1 MNTMKRLL
9 LLATLLTAMA
19 KIASAERYVPTQA
32 DVERFYKT
40 KTYVVLQNNPMS
52 EYNMKIKEA
61 VEKSWTITP
70 YEFINSTQFD
80 DMRKDPEKSF
90 IVLIQVKFPGD
101 KIEATYNFLSVLLGS
116 AVKKIT
122 DMPEICGI
130 PVSYA
135 NVDEYSWAYKTK
147 AMVLFLQNHIKL
159 MKEKPEIIS
168 SNMFEYYNKN
178 RGDIHSKELW
188 VVEKDLAK
196 EARSLA
202 TLRKYYTYTIKVVKP
217 EDIENAIEKNDTN
230 VVFLHKVGPEGT
242 RLQARCYI
250 MIIGIGENKLY
261 YWNYHMIKNKDDDG
275 LLIKD
280 LKKLER

>member
-1 MNTMKRLL
+1 MKRIL
-9 LLATLLTAMA
+9 LLAALVTAMV
-19 KIASAERYVPTQA
+19 KIASADRYVPTQA

-52 EYNMKIKEA
+52 EFNMRIKEA

-70 YEFINSTQFD
+70 YEFITATQFD
-80 DMRKDPEKSF
+80 EMRKDPEKSF

-101 KIEATYNFLSVLLGS
+101 KIEASYSFLSVLLGS

-130 PVSYA
+130 PISYA
-135 NVDEYSWAYKTK
+135 SVDEYSWAYKTK
-147 AMVLFLQNHIKL
+147 AMVLFLQNHIQL

-168 SNMFEYYNKN
+168 SNMFDYYNKS
-178 RGDIHSKELW
+178 RGDIHTKELW

-202 TLRKYYTYTIKVVKP
+202 TLRKYYTYPIKVVKP
-217 EDIENAIEKNDTN
+217 EDIQEAIEKNDTN

-242 RLQARCYI
+242 RLQARCYV

-261 YWNYHMIKNKDDDG
+261 YWNYHMIKDKDDDG

>member
-1 MNTMKRLL
+1 MKRLL